1 MEKFV
6 IARKVIHVNGAK
18 TSNLF
23 HFFQKCEVVGIFFN
37 HNGVELPQF
46 LHTHIGVR

>member
-18 TSNLF
+18 TPNLLQ
-23 HFFQKCEVVGIFFN
+23 FFSLFSKM
-37 HNGVELPQF
+37 
-46 LHTHIGVR
+46 